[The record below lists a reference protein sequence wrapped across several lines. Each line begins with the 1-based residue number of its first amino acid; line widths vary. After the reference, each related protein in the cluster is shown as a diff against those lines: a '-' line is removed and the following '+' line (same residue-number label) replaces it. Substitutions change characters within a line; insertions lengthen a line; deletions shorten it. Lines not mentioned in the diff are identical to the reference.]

1 MSDYNCKLVSLDTAT
16 KQTGYSVF
24 LDATYNKSGIIKID
38 QSKSGDI
45 ALTEMAKAIF
55 SFLDKQNPDIVV
67 VETPMV
73 ERNAKTQRS
82 LTILYGMVYGW
93 CIYHEKFF
101 FSFPPSEWR
110 SLIKVEQPKQ
120 KKREV
125 WKQWSLDTVK
135 TLFDINTKQDDR
147 ADAILI
153 GQAYIELFTE

>member
-1 MSDYNCKLVSLDTAT
+1 MKTKTDYNCKLISLDTAT

-24 LDATYNKSGIIKID
+24 LDAVYKKSGVLKTNC
-38 QSKSGDI
+38 SLSGNM
-45 ALTEMAKAIF
+45 ALEEMAKVIF
-55 SFLDKQNPDIVV
+55 SFLDSENPDIIVA
-67 VETPMV
+67 EIPMM

-82 LTILYGMVYGW
+82 LTTLYGMVYGW
-93 CIYHEKFF
+93 CLHNNKFF
-101 FSFPPSEWR
+101 FGFAPSEWR

-135 TLFDINTKQDDR
+135 ALFNVNTKQDDR

-153 GQAYIELFTE
+153 GQA